1 MNSIR
6 FPARLIR
13 LGRSW
18 AVSRTTVRRRL
29 AAGSVAL
36 AAVLAGLAFTAGPAH
51 ASSTGYCL
59 LAVGSYEFNP
69 IVQYQ
74 CDDSDNYE
82 NWTVTQAAVP
92 NGDTPPP
99 DYGGLLVQFRN
110 NGASSYC
117 LDANATQIQDFGQ
130 IIEWGCD
137 SNDPYQLWIPI
148 ATSGAEAFENYG
160 AWLING
166 ASYCLDAD
174 AQQTNDFGP
183 VIQWQCNSSDPYQLW
198 FPVASDYHVLQNV
211 GASA

>member
-6 FPARLIR
+6 FPVRFTLP
-13 LGRSW
+13 GRSG
-18 AVSRTTVRRRL
+18 AVARTTARRRF

-36 AAVLAGLAFTAGPAH
+36 AAVLAGLAFAAGPAH
-51 ASSTGYCL
+51 ASGTGYCL
-59 LAVGSYEFNP
+59 RAVGSNLFNP

-74 CDDSDNYE
+74 CDDSDNYQ

-99 DYGGLLVQFRN
+99 PLGILVQFRN
-110 NGASSYC
+110 NAASRQYD
-117 LDANATQIQDFGQ
+117 DAQQIQDFGK

-137 SNDPYQLWIPI
+137 SSDPFQLWVPV
-148 ATSGAEAFENYG
+148 ATASGDAFENYG
-160 AWLING
+160 AWLHG

-174 AQQTNDFGP
+174 AQEVQDFGQI
-183 VIQWQCNSSDPYQLW
+183 IQWQCNSSDPYQLW
-198 FPVASDYHVLQNV
+198 VPVASDHHVLQNV